1 MTIYRHPVLSK
12 RQCRNLSVS
21 HFRSY
26 RKKTL
31 RLFARKRL
39 NFLEKQYM
47 LIFNIVWA
55 TGAIILMLA
64 YSPVLTLVAL
74 GLFILPIVA
83 SMMTGTRL
91 EKAEKTVSEKNAG
104 FVATLKDI
112 LSGFSVIKSFKAEN
126 AAIDLLEQSS
136 EILHNI
142 DIDFE
147 AGRSYAIVGSS
158 GSGKSTLLNLLMAA
172 RHDYTGTICFDKAEL
187 REISSKALLRRF
199 HCRVYPHLS
208 HNTERTI
215 YAVKMEHLRL

>member
-1 MTIYRHPVLSK
+1 MATIEV
-12 RQCRNLSVS
+12 
-21 HFRSY
+21 
-26 RKKTL
+26 
-31 RLFARKRL
+31 

-112 LSGFSVIKSFKAEN
+112 LSGF
-126 AAIDLLEQSS
+126 
-136 EILHNI
+136 
-142 DIDFE
+142 
-147 AGRSYAIVGSS
+147 
-158 GSGKSTLLNLLMAA
+158 
-172 RHDYTGTICFDKAEL
+172 
-187 REISSKALLRRF
+187 
-199 HCRVYPHLS
+199 P
-208 HNTERTI
+208 
-215 YAVKMEHLRL
+215 